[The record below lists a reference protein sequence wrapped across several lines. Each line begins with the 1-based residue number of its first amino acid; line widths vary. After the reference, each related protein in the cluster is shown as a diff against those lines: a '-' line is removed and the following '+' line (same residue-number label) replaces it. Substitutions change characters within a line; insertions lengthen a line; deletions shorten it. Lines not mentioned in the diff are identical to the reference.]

1 MAAVAHRVVIVLV
14 AVLVLLQAVLAGQS
28 DRLFGTITI
37 DVHGQIANVIF
48 LLVLANV
55 ALGWRAG
62 VRGARFV
69 VLAALVVAVSAQT
82 GLGYAG
88 RTSLD
93 AAAWHVPTGV
103 VVFGLAVA
111 SLTLSLGNRT
121 GRPALQ

>member
-1 MAAVAHRVVIVLV
+1 
-14 AVLVLLQAVLAGQS
+14 
-28 DRLFGTITI
+28 
-37 DVHGQIANVIF
+37 VHGQIANVVF

-103 VVFGLAVA
+103 AVFGLAVA
-111 SLTLSLGNRT
+111 SLTLSLRDGT